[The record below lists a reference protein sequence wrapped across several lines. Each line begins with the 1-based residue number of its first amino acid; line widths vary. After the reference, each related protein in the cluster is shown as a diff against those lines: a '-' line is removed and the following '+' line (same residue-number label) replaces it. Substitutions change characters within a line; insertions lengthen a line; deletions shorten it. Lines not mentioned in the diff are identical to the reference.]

1 MKIDKQNNGVAFN
14 DEEHVYWNIES
25 GVRYISVTTLIE
37 KFGED
42 FDPEFWSKYKALEQL
57 ISEDCFK
64 IEKKR
69 LLDTRKFDKEYYLK
83 TYDIDETKFNSV
95 QQDILDKWHDENVKS
110 CERGT
115 TIHAKI
121 EKEFLDSGVCELQ
134 KYGLGGKFNVRSGDV
149 PLDEENGVYPEYLIH
164 VDDGD
169 LHLAGQIDL
178 LIKNGND
185 IYLKDWK
192 TNKKIETKGFY
203 NPKTKSTK
211 KMKYPLQDM
220 DECNFSHYT
229 LQLSIYAW
237 MIQFRYPD
245 LNIKGLQLV
254 HFDHDGK
261 RTAYDV
267 EYKKS
272 TVERL
277 LRYWKSRAKVEERK
291 QLREPIEF

>member
-42 FDPEFWSKYKALEQL
+42 FDPEFWSNYKALEQL
-57 ISEDCFK
+57 ISEDYFK

-95 QQDILDKWHDENVKS
+95 QQDILDKWHGENVKS

-245 LNIKGLQLV
+245 FNIKGLQLV

-261 RTAYDV
+261 RTAYDI

>member
-14 DEEHVYWNIES
+14 DDEHVYWNLES

-42 FDPEFWSKYKALEQL
+42 FDKEFWSRYKALEQL
-57 ISEDCFK
+57 IDPDYFK

-69 LLDTRKFDKEYYLK
+69 LLDTRKFDIEYYLK
-83 TYDIDETKFNSV
+83 TYNIDKTRFNTI
-95 QQDILDKWHDENVKS
+95 QQDILDKWHEENVKA

-115 TIHAKI
+115 QIHAKL
-121 EKEFLDSGVCELQ
+121 EKEFLDSKVCELT
-134 KYGLGGKFNVRSGDV
+134 KYGLGGKFNVYSGDV
-149 PLDEENGVYPEYLIH
+149 PLDEGVYPEYLIH

-185 IYLKDWK
+185 VYIIDYK
-192 TNKKIETKGFY
+192 TNSKIETKGFY
-203 NPKTKSTK
+203 NAKTKSSK

-229 LQLSIYAW
+229 LQLSMYAW
-237 MIQFRYPD
+237 MIQFNNPD
-245 LNIKGLQLV
+245 VNIKWLKLI

-261 RTAYDV
+261 VTEYEV
-267 EYKKS
+267 EYKKA

-277 LRYWKSRAKVEERK
+277 IRYWKSRVKVEERK
-291 QLREPIEF
+291 QLRKEIEF